1 MLFYKYLGIWRAL
14 PLVTL
19 VFSLGRSM
27 SHIKKK
33 YGIWA
38 AVITHYGITIAGAA
52 LLFYI
57 KSFTEVKIA

>member
-1 MLFYKYLGIWRAL
+1 MI
-14 PLVTL
+14 TL

-38 AVITHYGITIAGAA
+38 AVITHYGITLAGTT
-52 LLFYI
+52 LLLYI
-57 KSFTEVKIA
+57 KHFTDIKIV

>member
-1 MLFYKYLGIWRAL
+1 MLFYKYLGFWRAL

-33 YGIWA
+33 HGIWS
-38 AVITHYGITIAGAA
+38 AVITHYGITFAGWT
-52 LLFYI
+52 LFLYI
-57 KSFTEVKIA
+57 KWFTDVKIA